1 MVTVSVACGGSDI
14 DPNSPA
20 ALRAAAAGR
29 VIAQLGCD
37 LITGGGGGSMAI
49 VAKHFCSIANRT
61 GRSVGILPGSAAG
74 FENAVLGAVTEYVV
88 VPKYSPTPW
97 IEVPIYTH
105 LPGGDP
111 KGPKSRNILNMQ
123 SGRIVVVLAGG
134 DGTQAELE
142 IALGLR
148 KPVIAFVA
156 DEDRIGRYARTE
168 LPEKTIIVQNEPSLR
183 STLQEMLSR
192 QT

>member
-1 MVTVSVACGGSDI
+1 MVTVSVACGGSDV

-20 ALRAAAAGR
+20 ALRAASAGR

-49 VAKHFCSIANRT
+49 VAEHFCGVANRT
-61 GRSVGILPGSAAG
+61 GRSVGILPGSATG

-88 VPKYSPTPW
+88 VSKYSPTPW
-97 IEVPIYTH
+97 IEIPIYTH

-134 DGTQAELE
+134 DGTQAEFE
-142 IALGLR
+142 MALGLR

-156 DEDRIGRYARTE
+156 DGDRIGRYARTE
-168 LPEKTIIVQNEPSLR
+168 LPEKTVVVQNESSLR
-183 STLQEMLSR
+183 STLQEMLLR